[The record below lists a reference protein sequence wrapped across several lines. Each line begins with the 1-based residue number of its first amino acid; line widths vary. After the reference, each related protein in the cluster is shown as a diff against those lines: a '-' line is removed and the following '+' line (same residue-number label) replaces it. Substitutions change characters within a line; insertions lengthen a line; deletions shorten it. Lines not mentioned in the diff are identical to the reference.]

1 MILDIESPKDTTK
14 TLEPGLGYNLEGG
27 MGKEVRRMFKWDGT
41 WVKPMADSWW
51 CSVES
56 KAIL

>member
-14 TLEPGLGYNLEGG
+14 KLKPGLGYNLESG

-41 WVKPMADSWW
+41 
-51 CSVES
+51 
-56 KAIL
+56 